1 MAKYHL
7 KDDGAPGV
15 CKAQPGKCPKAKDSE
30 HYATKA
36 EAQSAYEKNMEK
48 QLLSRFSKFP
58 NPSYMDAEFKEKVA
72 RKRRVEDAVLH
83 ADPRKTVIQAN
94 QSELERTWDGT
105 TKIGYFVHPEF
116 RKVLPDNEDFAVYVE
131 TVQLNDELTEAEKS
145 SAYVTYDEKKGLFTY
160 SYREERD
167 YGPSY
172 DAGYDD

>member
-7 KDDGAPGV
+7 KADGSPGV
-15 CKAQPGKCPKAKDSE
+15 CKAQPGKCPISNDSE
-30 HYATKA
+30 HFATKN
-36 EAQSAYEKNMEK
+36 EARAVYEKNMES
-48 QLLSRFSKFP
+48 QLLSRFEKFP
-58 NPSYMDAEFKEKVA
+58 NESYMDAEFKEKVA

-94 QSELERTWDGT
+94 QSELERTWDGAT
-105 TKIGYFVHPEF
+105 FVHPDF
-116 RKVLPDNEDFAVYVE
+116 RKALPDNEDFAVYVE
-131 TVQLNDELTEAEKS
+131 TVQLNDELTEAEKT